1 MMAWSYH
8 FKHLFFQIQEL
19 VDANHT
25 SKTELGVGTS
35 ASTHNNG
42 SVNNPTVEI
51 TPGTPPTIH
60 VNEKPLPEI
69 KPEPIKEE
77 EKKPV
82 DGGGLSV
89 PGIVCTLYF
98 FTTTLT
104 SQGTFSSFF
113 LSNCEMFP
121 ESSVS

>member
-89 PGIVCTLYF
+89 PGIVWYCLYIIFLWDHFNIPGNILFIF
-98 FTTTLT
+98 FIKL
-104 SQGTFSSFF
+104 
-113 LSNCEMFP
+113 
-121 ESSVS
+121 